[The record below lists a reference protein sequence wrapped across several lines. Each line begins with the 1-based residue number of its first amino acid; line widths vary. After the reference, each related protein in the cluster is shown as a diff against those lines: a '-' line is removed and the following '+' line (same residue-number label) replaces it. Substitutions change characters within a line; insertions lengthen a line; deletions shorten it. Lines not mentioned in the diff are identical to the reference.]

1 MKPCS
6 KRSFIITILM
16 GKERNLKKV
25 FLLICLQIRQII
37 VVPSFN
43 IFWSKEFQ
51 KVHDLSYRVT
61 EVLLHF
67 LINTLY
73 KNNFRNF
80 LKGKNVYKLQ
90 LSWSIMQFLSDFFF
104 MWYSFL
110 WVFFMWVFFFQ
121 KSAYIWKTVLS
132 IQTVY
137 QCHQSRFFISSS
149 HDYRYTYEK

>member
-25 FLLICLQIRQII
+25 FLLVCLQIRQII

-104 MWYSFL
+104 MWQFFVSFFYVSFL
-110 WVFFMWVFFFQ
+110 FSKVGLYMKNCFE
-121 KSAYIWKTVLS
+121 
-132 IQTVY
+132 
-137 QCHQSRFFISSS
+137 
-149 HDYRYTYEK
+149 YTNSVPMSPI